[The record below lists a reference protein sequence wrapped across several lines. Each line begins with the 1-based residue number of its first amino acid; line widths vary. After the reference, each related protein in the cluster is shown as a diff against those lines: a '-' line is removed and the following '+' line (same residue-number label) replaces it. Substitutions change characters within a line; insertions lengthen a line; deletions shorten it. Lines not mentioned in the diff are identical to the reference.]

1 MALSEQNLLAKLQEI
16 DLRIDK
22 LEHKKGSLPEKSN
35 CEISQAE
42 LIEIQKNLS
51 KKLKQAEEEE
61 KKQKKLEGEL
71 ERVTFKIKS
80 EEEKLYGGKITNPKE
95 LISIQKE
102 IDLLLKE
109 KDGLETKL
117 LEQLDMVEALDKE
130 LKILIEQEKR
140 VARRT
145 EELKGALDD
154 ALENID
160 KELSHLEKERE
171 GIVSALD
178 DSVYSL
184 YERLRK
190 EKHGLAVVRAKDGI
204 CQGCHMQISTE
215 EEDKMLYEERIWRC
229 EHCKRILIE

>member
-1 MALSEQNLLAKLQEI
+1 MALSEQNLLSKLQEI

-35 CEISQAE
+35 YEISQVE

-61 KKQKKLEGEL
+61 RKQKKLEGEL
-71 ERVTFKIKS
+71 DRVTFKIRS

-102 IDLLLKE
+102 IGLLLKE

-130 LKILIEQEKR
+130 LKNLIQNEKR
-140 VARRT
+140 VALRT
-145 EELKGALDD
+145 EELKNALNEALD
-154 ALENID
+154 NID
-160 KELSHLEKERE
+160 KEFSRLQKERE
-171 GIVSALD
+171 GVVLD
-178 DSVYSL
+178 LEEPL
-184 YERLRK
+184 YNLYQRLRK
-190 EKHGLAVVRAKDGI
+190 EQQGLAVARVKDGI